1 LTLIVNIR
9 VRSPARAFRSAHRFA
24 VGIGIGAAIGC
35 ATWSGCDSEHA
46 TAERPDVAESDAAGI
61 EETMPQHPAVTQS
74 DPASILEPAAART
87 SLVDSSA
94 WQVMSAADDP
104 FADRPEDAACPDGA
118 YMPEY
123 LSEEPVFSVDTGGCT
138 YLTARQRSLRHVVAG
153 EKLVLRVWHFALHA
167 GESATAHVAV
177 RIDERTLLDT
187 TVPIPAAG
195 GLLNV
200 EEVAPE
206 SITEGAA
213 VYFHLHNHGDNSWS
227 FVELST
233 GPSDS

>member
-1 LTLIVNIR
+1 MV
-9 VRSPARAFRSAHRFA
+9 
-24 VGIGIGAAIGC
+24 
-35 ATWSGCDSEHA
+35 HA
-46 TAERPDVAESDAAGI
+46 TSDSRGHLGAIRWAQCVVLSCLIACAACSERDGERDRKPNTPTEADPGSSSIDAASDAGI
-61 EETMPQHPAVTQS
+61 T
-74 DPASILEPAAART
+74 LEPAIERT

-94 WQVMSAADDP
+94 WQVMSASDDP
-104 FADRPEDAACPDGA
+104 FDDRPEDASCPDGA
-118 YMPEY
+118 YMPEF

-138 YLTARQRSLRHVVAG
+138 YLTAKQRSLRHVVPG
-153 EKLVLRVWHFALHA
+153 EKLVVRVWHFALHA
-167 GESATAHVAV
+167 GESAMAHVAV
-177 RIDERTLLDT
+177 RIGEKTLLDT

-195 GLLNV
+195 GLINI

-206 SITEGAA
+206 SIPEGAP

>member
-1 LTLIVNIR
+1 LHIR
-9 VRSPARAFRSAHRFA
+9 VRPAARAFRWAHQFA
-24 VGIGIGAAIGC
+24 IGIGTAIVC
-35 ATWSGCDSEHA
+35 ATASGCDSKDA
-46 TAERPDVAESDAAGI
+46 ISERPASVESDAAAI
-61 EETMPQHPAVTQS
+61 EETTPEQPAVHES
-74 DPASILEPAAART
+74 DPAPILEAAAART
-87 SLVDSSA
+87 SLVESSA

-118 YMPEY
+118 YMPEF

-167 GESATAHVAV
+167 GESAMAHVAV
-177 RIDERTLLDT
+177 RIDEKTLLDT

-206 SITEGAA
+206 SIPEGAA